1 MNENRY
7 NHDHNVVDLV
17 TQKGGLSTWP
27 CTEAYGRLAVPQ
39 GMTHRETKRD
49 SQEIPWL

>member
-17 TQKGGLSTWP
+17 TQKGGLR
-27 CTEAYGRLAVPQ
+27 EAGRPSGDDTQ
-39 GMTHRETKRD
+39 GDKKRFTGD
-49 SQEIPWL
+49 SLVINNS